1 MSSLPKVLLLDD
13 GKLSKFRQTLLGLGV
28 ELDQP
33 SGSGVQKKGSYDLVV
48 ATTEHIMAL
57 GGSSGLSVIG
67 GNPIWIAVHDRGSL
81 PIRIKLRKLGVRF
94 LVQTG
99 VSSEPLRLLLS
110 HILHQG
116 PKRRDTP
123 RLPIGAQV
131 ICRDGQGSPFHADL
145 LDLTRE
151 GCRLATHHPLRSR
164 TVLAL
169 SFPKELVGG
178 RDVEFNSVIVR
189 VDLQEG
195 STQRYVAVKF
205 EDLGPAA
212 IRLLDAVIM
221 GDVVGT
227 AVSRLGN
234 PRPGDDAAVA
244 TVAAAPEESKS
255 ASPSQANRRL
265 RKRVDHSRDVAALHD
280 GSEYVILG
288 RDLSIHGMRSEH
300 LGGLRVGSTLELA
313 IYGKEADKPVVVR
326 ATVDRDDGVDG
337 TVFRFEK
344 ISTAERQRL
353 EAIIDSGKE
362 IQSLEHGRSGE
373 SLTISRA
380 RVR

>member
-1 MSSLPKVLLLDD
+1 
-13 GKLSKFRQTLLGLGV
+13 
-28 ELDQP
+28 
-33 SGSGVQKKGSYDLVV
+33 
-48 ATTEHIMAL
+48 
-57 GGSSGLSVIG
+57 
-67 GNPIWIAVHDRGSL
+67 
-81 PIRIKLRKLGVRF
+81 
-94 LVQTG
+94 
-99 VSSEPLRLLLS
+99 
-110 HILHQG
+110 
-116 PKRRDTP
+116 
-123 RLPIGAQV
+123 
-131 ICRDGQGSPFHADL
+131 
-145 LDLTRE
+145 
-151 GCRLATHHPLRSR
+151 
-164 TVLAL
+164 
-169 SFPKELVGG
+169 
-178 RDVEFNSVIVR
+178 
-189 VDLQEG
+189 
-195 STQRYVAVKF
+195 
-205 EDLGPAA
+205 
-212 IRLLDAVIM
+212 M

-244 TVAAAPEESKS
+244 PVAAAPEESKS

-313 IYGKEADKPVVVR
+313 IYGKEANKPVVVR

-373 SLTISRA
+373 SLIISRA